1 MSMISSP
8 CRRCWR
14 PTGSAPEGGLAS
26 DSPVGGWGSPRSGG
40 DNDKRRGYNP
50 STTRHPLHNTPSPP
64 QHAIPSTTRR
74 PLHLGRV
81 GRSGPLPSS
90 AQARSGTH
98 FKRASTFRPA
108 FGACK
113 HAHAPPFRARKPAHA
128 HVPPREAA
136 QVKPLIL
143 EVSDNTAG
151 KCLRNQALKTLVHL
165 GQGIGA

>member
-1 MSMISSP
+1 MSMISLP

-64 QHAIPSTTRR
+64 LRAGGEVRTSP
-74 PLHLGRV
+74 
-81 GRSGPLPSS
+81 
-90 AQARSGTH
+90 
-98 FKRASTFRPA
+98 FKRASTLRHPLQA
-108 FGACK
+108 RK
-113 HAHAPPFRARKPAHA
+113 HIQASIRGMQARSRPPFRARKLVHA
-128 HVPPREAA
+128 HVLPREAA
-136 QVKPLIL
+136 QVKSLIL

>member
-64 QHAIPSTTRR
+64 QHAIPSTTRH
-74 PLHLGRV
+74 PLHLGQV

-98 FKRASTFRPA
+98 FKHASPLRHPLRAR
-108 FGACK
+108 K
-113 HAHAPPFRARKPAHA
+113 HAHAPPFRARKHAHA
-128 HVPPREAA
+128 PHFEHASTLTPPISSAQARSRPFPAPRSCSGEASNPRS
-136 QVKPLIL
+136 Q
-143 EVSDNTAG
+143 
-151 KCLRNQALKTLVHL
+151 R
-165 GQGIGA
+165 

>member
-26 DSPVGGWGSPRSGG
+26 DSPVGDGALPVVEGITTKGG
-40 DNDKRRGYNP
+40 DI
-50 STTRHPLHNTPSPP
+50 TPP
-64 QHAIPSTTRR
+64 QHAIPSTTRH

-81 GRSGPLPSS
+81 GRSGPPP
-90 AQARSGTH
+90 
-98 FKRASTFRPA
+98 FKRASTLRHPLQA
-108 FGACK
+108 RK
-113 HAHAPPFRARKPAHA
+113 HAQASIRGMQARSRPPFRARKPAHA
-128 HVPPREAA
+128 HVLPREAA

>member
-40 DNDKRRGYNP
+40 DNDKRRGYTP

-64 QHAIPSTTRR
+64 LRAGGEVRTSPFKRASTLRHPFQARKHAQAPT
-74 PLHLGRV
+74 
-81 GRSGPLPSS
+81 SS

-98 FKRASTFRPA
+98 FKRASPLRHPL
-108 FGACK
+108 
-113 HAHAPPFRARKPAHA
+113 RARKHAQAPISSAQARSRPCPA
-128 HVPPREAA
+128 PRNCSGEASNPRS
-136 QVKPLIL
+136 Q
-143 EVSDNTAG
+143 
-151 KCLRNQALKTLVHL
+151 R
-165 GQGIGA
+165 